1 MIVIPAID
9 LKQGKCVR
17 LLQGRMEDATIYNEN
32 PAGQAKAF
40 EEKGAELI
48 HVVDL
53 DGAFEGRPMNLDS
66 IKAILAAVKIPIEV
80 GGGIRTMDTID
91 LLLNAGVSRVIL
103 GTAALEVPGL
113 LVLACKKYPGRVV
126 AGIDAKD
133 GKVAV
138 RGWGDVSNVT
148 ALELAKK
155 MEDAGV
161 RAIIYTDIS
170 RDGMLTGHNFEA
182 TTALAKAV
190 STPIIASG
198 GVKDLDDVKALLA
211 VKDMGIEGVITGKA
225 IYQGTMDL
233 EEAIALTKRSQNEV

>member
-66 IKAILAAVKIPIEV
+66 IKAILATVKIPIEV